1 MKSANRTGLLL
12 GILLLLQLAGLTV
25 PFILLHPLQSPPGFL
40 ENAAGVA
47 FQIKVAVILFFVN
60 CALTIGIAAIT
71 FQIFRHYS
79 YALALGLLSASIIMF
94 VMQAVDNVHL
104 LSMVSLSQEYVGAGG
119 ANAEL
124 FHGLATVVSTTRK
137 WTHYTELLSIDAWM
151 FLFYGLMWRSAL
163 VPRALTAFTLL
174 TITLHTVGISLPQFL
189 GYRGVTLLG
198 VPLAASYVAMAAWL
212 MIKGFDERHRPLAS
226 GEAA

>member
-1 MKSANRTGLLL
+1 MKSANRSGLLL

-25 PFILLHPLQSPPGFL
+25 PFILLHPLQSSPGFL

-47 FQIKVAVILFFVN
+47 LQIKIAVFLFLVN
-60 CALTIGIAAIT
+60 GALTIGIATLT
-71 FQIFRHYS
+71 FQIFRQSS

-104 LSMVSLSQEYVGAGG
+104 LSMVSLSQEYAGTSG
-119 ANAEL
+119 TKTEM
-124 FHGLATVVSTTRK
+124 FQGLAILLGTTRK
-137 WTHYTELLSIDAWM
+137 WTHYTELLVIDAWM
-151 FLFYGLMWRSAL
+151 FLFYGLVWRSAL

-174 TITLHTVGISLPQFL
+174 TVTLHTVGISLPQFL

-198 VPLAASYVAMAAWL
+198 VPLAASYVVMAVWL
-212 MIKGFDERHRPLAS
+212 MIRGRNAPRAGDS
-226 GEAA
+226 